1 MTVLIAKQNSNIIL
15 NILPKVKIKD
25 ATKNTQEF
33 TITQKTF
40 DRLYN
45 EVKLLGYNPYS
56 LMTWY

>member
-33 TITQKTF
+33 TINRKTF
-40 DRLYN
+40 DRLYH
-45 EVKLLGYNPYS
+45 EVKMLGYNPYA